1 MPIPQDHLLKA
12 LADEMARQLSGSS
25 GESAVLL
32 LQRFGLITLPER
44 QTPSARSGGLG
55 IWEAG
60 SQGYEPS
67 AALRK
72 QWPNWANIHS
82 IPLKGERKR
91 VLLLGESVAAG
102 FLYAP
107 EFRPAQALEATLT
120 TALGEPVEVIDL
132 AKSDLLAPELAELS
146 GAAPTLD
153 PDVLVVFAG
162 NNWGLHGRQDLH
174 LEATV
179 LRERGA
185 LGFKELREQRLAAMV
200 DTLLQQFAELSR
212 RLSIVVVIPE
222 INLVD
227 WRLDAEADAPWLPA
241 GSNRRW
247 LECRAAA
254 RSALASS
261 RFDEA
266 AALARE
272 MVELDGGT
280 AASGW
285 TLLADCA
292 RARGDLTTARTC
304 LEKARDA
311 HIWDNTHQT
320 PRALSITQ
328 KALRG
333 CALPG
338 RIAVVDLPQC
348 FAAWLHGE
356 LPDRR
361 LFLDYCHLSFE
372 GIRVAMAATALEVA
386 ALLDSGRPLPTLESL
401 VNAVPPLSPRSEA
414 IAHFGGAL
422 HSAHWGQSSQSSSFV
437 SYLCHEAA
445 QRSPE
450 IAHAMRAYL
459 ELQTRRT
466 PVWACA
472 AAERLSAFATSFLP
486 GYIIV
491 HESRNLTKLFDSV
504 LLSAIAD
511 ALEDNNLP
519 SRSFLEELRKEERAL
534 SDRPHDLLDPYHRAS
549 WMDLNWLEWP
559 SHFHRAYTSTSRY
572 PWVSRTQREVAFAL
586 TCRRMGADSPGECQV
601 RINGTCVAHRPL
613 SATWSTLLFNAPA
626 DLVQSGVN
634 WLEIHWPLDLPA
646 GEEEIEHIAL
656 EHEHGRLIPLLPV
669 FAEISSLSAVQ
680 P

>member
-1 MPIPQDHLLKA
+1 MPANQDHLVKS

-25 GESAVLL
+25 GASAVLL

-44 QTPSARSGGLG
+44 QKPSARSGVLG

-107 EFRPAQALEATLT
+107 EFRPAQALEAALT
-120 TALGEPVEVIDL
+120 TALGEPVEVVDL
-132 AKSDLLAPELAELS
+132 AKSDLLAPELAELA

-153 PDVLVVFAG
+153 PDALVVFAG
-162 NNWGLHGRQDLH
+162 NNWCVPSRQDLH
-174 LEATV
+174 LGATV
-179 LRERGA
+179 LREQGA
-185 LGFKELREQRLAAMV
+185 LGFKELREQRLAAMI
-200 DTLLQQFAELSR
+200 DTLLPQFTELSS
-212 RLSIVVVIPE
+212 RLPIVVVIPE
-222 INLVD
+222 INLAD
-227 WRLDAEADAPWLPA
+227 WRLDAEADSPWLPA
-241 GSNRRW
+241 GRNRRW

-266 AALARE
+266 AALASK

-292 RARGDLTTARTC
+292 RARGDLAAARTC
-304 LEKARDA
+304 LEKARDT
-311 HIWDNTHQT
+311 HIWDLTHQT

-328 KALRG
+328 QALRG

-338 RIAVVDLPQC
+338 RIAVVDLPHC
-348 FAAWLHGE
+348 FAAWQHGE

-361 LFLDYCHLSFE
+361 LFLDYCHLSLE
-372 GIRVAMAATALEVA
+372 GICVSMAATALEVA
-386 ALLDSGRPLPTLESL
+386 ALLDSGRPLPRLESL
-401 VNAVPPLSPRSEA
+401 VNAVPSLSTRIEA
-414 IAHFGGAL
+414 TAHFGGAI
-422 HSAHWGQSSQSSSFV
+422 HSAHWGQSSSFV

-445 QRSPE
+445 RRSPE
-450 IAHAMRAYL
+450 VAYAMRVFL

-466 PVWACA
+466 PAWACA

-486 GYIIV
+486 GYIV
-491 HESRNLTKLFDSV
+491 HETQNQTKLFDSV

-511 ALEDNNLP
+511 ALEDNGLP
-519 SRSFLEELRKEERAL
+519 SRGFLEELRKEERAL
-534 SDRPHDLLDPYHRAS
+534 SNRPRDLLDPYYRAS

-559 SHFHRAYTSTSRY
+559 SHFHRAYTPTSRY
-572 PWVSRTQREVAFAL
+572 PWVSRTQREVVFAL
-586 TCRRMGADSPGECQV
+586 TCRRTGANGCPGECKV
-601 RINGTCVAHRPL
+601 RINGTCVAHHPL
-613 SATWSTLLFNAPA
+613 SATWSTLHFSAPA
-626 DLVQSGVN
+626 ELVQSGVN
-634 WLEIHWPLDLPA
+634 WLEIDWPLDLPDS
-646 GEEEIEHIAL
+646 EQEIEHIAL
-656 EHEHGRLIPLLPV
+656 EHEHGRIVPLLPV

>member
-1 MPIPQDHLLKA
+1 MPIPQDHLLKS

-44 QTPSARSGGLG
+44 QKPSARSGGLG

-91 VLLLGESVAAG
+91 VLLLGESVAGG

-107 EFRPAQALEATLT
+107 EFRPSQALEAALT
-120 TALGEPVEVIDL
+120 TTLGEPVEVIDL
-132 AKSDLLAPELAELS
+132 AKSDLLAPELAELVS
-146 GAAPTLD
+146 AAPTLD

-162 NNWGLHGRQDLH
+162 NNWGVHGRQDLH

-179 LRERGA
+179 LREQGA
-185 LGFKELREQRLAAMV
+185 LGFKELCEQRLAAMV
-200 DTLLQQFAELSR
+200 DTLLQQFTELSS
-212 RLSIVVVIPE
+212 RLPIVVVIPE

-241 GSNRRW
+241 GCNRRW

-272 MVELDGGT
+272 MEELDGGT

-292 RARGDLTTARTC
+292 RARGDLETARTC

-311 HIWDNTHQT
+311 HIWDLTHQT

-333 CALPG
+333 CVLPG

-348 FAAWLHGE
+348 FAAWQHGE
-356 LPDRR
+356 LPGRR
-361 LFLDYCHLSFE
+361 LFLDYCHLSLE

-386 ALLDSGRPLPTLESL
+386 ALLGCGRPLPGLESL
-401 VNAVPPLSPRSEA
+401 VNAAPPLSPRIEA

-422 HSAHWGQSSQSSSFV
+422 HSAHWGQSSSFV

-445 QRSPE
+445 RRSPE
-450 IAHAMRAYL
+450 IAHAMRVYL

-466 PVWACA
+466 PAWACA
-472 AAERLSAFATSFLP
+472 AAEQLSAFATSFLP
-486 GYIIV
+486 GYIV
-491 HESRNLTKLFDSV
+491 HESQSETKLFDSI

-511 ALEDNNLP
+511 ALEDNGLS
-519 SRSFLEELRKEERAL
+519 SRGFLEELRKEERAL
-534 SDRPHDLLDPYHRAS
+534 SDRPHDLLDLYYRAS

-559 SHFHRAYTSTSRY
+559 SHFRRAYTPTSRY

-586 TCRRMGADSPGECQV
+586 TCRRKGADGPGECRV

-613 SATWSTLLFNAPA
+613 TPAWSNLHFSAPT

-634 WLEIHWPLDLPA
+634 WLEIDWPLDLPD
-646 GEEEIEHIAL
+646 GEQEIEHIAL
-656 EHEHGRLIPLLPV
+656 EHEQGRIVPLLPV

-680 P
+680 R